1 MMESAK
7 SSHFGQVS
15 MILGVF
21 LMYISSNEDQLSIED
36 FFMPFGGKLLK
47 TNRWVKI
54 ASMMPWEPQTQSG
67 KKSPDGLFL
76 TGRTPCRFARYAPR
90 ASWMPAS
97 PNGSSSA
104 AFHQKA

>member
-1 MMESAK
+1 MESAK
-7 SSHFGQVS
+7 NSHSGRFS

-67 KKSPDGLFL
+67 KKSQDGPAPA
-76 TGRTPCRFARYAPR
+76 RQIPCRFV
-90 ASWMPAS
+90 
-97 PNGSSSA
+97 
-104 AFHQKA
+104 Q